1 MPPIVWRTFGRLLP
15 VLAAVFIFASPFI
28 PQALAQGSV
37 ATDKAAL
44 VALYDATG
52 GANWTNSTNWKTT
65 AALSA
70 WYGVSTDAN
79 GRVRLL
85 SLYVNE
91 LSGEIPAELGGLT
104 NLMTLYLSQN
114 QLSGEIPEELGD
126 LASLRYLS
134 LSNNALSGEIPAELG
149 GLTNLQDLYLFQ
161 NQLSGE
167 IPAELGS
174 LTNLRNLYLSQNQLS
189 GEIPEEL
196 GDLTNL
202 QQLSLSNNALSGEIP
217 AKMGDLANL
226 VTLSLSQNQL
236 SGEIPEELGDLANLQ
251 QLYLSNNEL
260 SGEIPAEL
268 GDLAN
273 LQQLSLSNNA
283 LSGEIP
289 AELGDLAN
297 LVTLSLSQ
305 NQLSGEIPEEL
316 GNLTQLGVLYLYRN
330 LLTGEIPAEL
340 GDLANLQQLY
350 LSNNELSGE
359 IPAEL
364 GQLWRLRN
372 LALSVNQ
379 LTGEIP
385 AELGQLWRLRYLA
398 LSVNQLT
405 GEIPAEL
412 GQLSALE
419 RLYLH
424 VNQLTGEIPVELG
437 NLTQLRLLYLYG
449 NRLTGEIPVE
459 LGNLAQLE
467 RLYLHGNQLTGEIPS
482 WLVNL
487 AELRELSLWSNELAG
502 TIPPEVAPAQ
512 TRAVLLV
519 FYVATRGGNWTDN
532 TNWGSLA
539 VPLSEWYGVT
549 TDADGRVTSLS
560 LFGNGLT
567 GTLGA
572 ELGVLTR
579 LTELELGGNQLT
591 GTLPS
596 QLGNLAN
603 LQALELGGNQLT
615 GTIPSSFTNLGAMEG
630 LSFHLNLGLCAQED
644 AAIQIWLSRIDEV
657 LGPDCSP
664 SVRLSVNPYRLV
676 EGSGPT
682 PVTVTATH
690 AAVSSPT
697 IVSLLVGGSAKL
709 GVGQDY
715 TLDKM
720 LDEDVFIEDALT
732 IPAFAARGSA
742 ILTFTPLDDSSVE
755 GEENIIVQAY
765 VERGGKVEGSAIL
778 TLSDGEGRTS
788 PPLTGDHIYYFPH
801 LAVGA
806 SWQTTITYINYS
818 PEEVTCQTDFISDH
832 GSPLMVSFAGLG
844 TVVSRTDVLPP
855 GGSVHQE
862 TNVELSAPLAPGWAR
877 STCSGPVKAS
887 LLFRQRNSE
896 GVPVAEAGINAAA
909 VPATRFV
916 TFAEQAAGQSGTG
929 VAYANPSST
938 EALITFT
945 AKDAAGQTLAS
956 ENLTVLPGGHGA
968 HDMGSLFGLTSF
980 TGSVEVTSTEP
991 IVSLALNFEAAP
1003 VFSSLPPGELDASTQ
1018 GSTTYYF
1025 PHLAVGAGWQT
1036 TITYINYSPE
1046 EVSCQTDFIS
1056 DHGSPL
1062 MVSFEGLGTV
1072 VSRTDVLPP
1081 GGSVHQ
1087 ETNVE
1092 LSAPLAPGWARSTCS
1107 GPVKASLLFRQRNSE
1122 GVPIAEAGINAAA
1135 VPATRFVT
1143 FAEQGEGQFGTGV
1156 AYANPS
1162 GTAAHVT
1169 FTAKDTA
1176 GQTLASVVRTL
1187 LSEGHDAQVMSVLF
1201 GFTSFTG
1208 SLEIT
1213 STEPIVS
1220 LSLNFEATPVFSSLP
1235 PGEVEESAP

>member
-1 MPPIVWRTFGRLLP
+1 M
-15 VLAAVFIFASPFI
+15 
-28 PQALAQGSV
+28 
-37 ATDKAAL
+37 
-44 VALYDATG
+44 
-52 GANWTNSTNWKTT
+52 
-65 AALSA
+65 
-70 WYGVSTDAN
+70 
-79 GRVRLL
+79 
-85 SLYVNE
+85 
-91 LSGEIPAELGGLT
+91 
-104 NLMTLYLSQN
+104 
-114 QLSGEIPEELGD
+114 
-126 LASLRYLS
+126 
-134 LSNNALSGEIPAELG
+134 
-149 GLTNLQDLYLFQ
+149 
-161 NQLSGE
+161 
-167 IPAELGS
+167 
-174 LTNLRNLYLSQNQLS
+174 
-189 GEIPEEL
+189 
-196 GDLTNL
+196 
-202 QQLSLSNNALSGEIP
+202 
-217 AKMGDLANL
+217 
-226 VTLSLSQNQL
+226 
-236 SGEIPEELGDLANLQ
+236 
-251 QLYLSNNEL
+251 
-260 SGEIPAEL
+260 
-268 GDLAN
+268 
-273 LQQLSLSNNA
+273 
-283 LSGEIP
+283 
-289 AELGDLAN
+289 
-297 LVTLSLSQ
+297 
-305 NQLSGEIPEEL
+305 EL
-316 GNLTQLGVLYLYRN
+316 GNLS
-330 LLTGEIPAEL
+330 PA
-340 GDLANLQQLY
+340 GAF
-350 LSNNELSGE
+350 
-359 IPAEL
+359 
-364 GQLWRLRN
+364 
-372 LALSVNQ
+372 
-379 LTGEIP
+379 
-385 AELGQLWRLRYLA
+385 
-398 LSVNQLT
+398 
-405 GEIPAEL
+405 
-412 GQLSALE
+412 
-419 RLYLH
+419 
-424 VNQLTGEIPVELG
+424 
-437 NLTQLRLLYLYG
+437 
-449 NRLTGEIPVE
+449 
-459 LGNLAQLE
+459 
-467 RLYLHGNQLTGEIPS
+467 LYLHGNQLTGEIPS

-487 AELRELSLWSNELAG
+487 AELRGLSLWSNELAG

-519 FYVATRGGNWTDN
+519 FYVATSGGNWTDN

-579 LTELELGGNQLT
+579 LT
-591 GTLPS
+591 
-596 QLGNLAN
+596 
-603 LQALELGGNQLT
+603 ALELGGNQLT
-615 GTIPSSFTNLGAMEG
+615 GTIPSSFTNLVAMEG
-630 LSFHLNLGLCAQED
+630 FSFHLNLGLCAQED

-664 SVRLSVNPYRLV
+664 SVRLSVNPSRLV

-818 PEEVTCQTDFISDH
+818 PEEVSCQTDFISDH

-896 GVPVAEAGINAAA
+896 GVPVAEAGVNAAV
-909 VPATRFV
+909 VPAKRFV

-968 HDMGSLFGLTSF
+968 QNMASLFGLPGFS
-980 TGSVEVTSTEP
+980 GSLEVTSTES
-991 IVSLALNFEAAP
+991 IVSLSLNAEADP

-1062 MVSFEGLGTV
+1062 MVSFAGLGTV

-1235 PGEVEESAP
+1235 PGEVEESAQ

>member
-15 VLAAVFIFASPFI
+15 VLAAVFIFASPFT
-28 PQALAQGSV
+28 PKALAQGSV

-44 VALYDATG
+44 EALYDATG
-52 GANWTNSTNWKTT
+52 GPNWITSTNWKNTGHLT
-65 AALSA
+65 NWA
-70 WYGVSTDAN
+70 GVDTNLA
-79 GRVRLL
+79 GRVTHLHLGVNQLTGEIPVELGQLYLLAVLNLSGNRLT
-85 SLYVNE
+85 
-91 LSGEIPAELGGLT
+91 GEIPAELG
-104 NLMTLYLSQN
+104 
-114 QLSGEIPEELGD
+114 QLSRLRALNLGGNR
-126 LASLRYLS
+126 LT
-134 LSNNALSGEIPAELG
+134 GEIPAELG
-149 GLTNLQDLYLFQ
+149 QLSRLRDLYLFG
-161 NQLSGE
+161 NRLTGE
-167 IPAELGS
+167 IPAELGQ
-174 LTNLRNLYLSQNQLS
+174 LYGL
-189 GEIPEEL
+189 E
-196 GDLTNL
+196 DL
-202 QQLSLSNNALSGEIP
+202 ALSG
-217 AKMGDLANL
+217 
-226 VTLSLSQNQL
+226 NQL
-236 SGEIPEELGDLANLQ
+236 
-251 QLYLSNNEL
+251 
-260 SGEIPAEL
+260 
-268 GDLAN
+268 
-273 LQQLSLSNNA
+273 
-283 LSGEIP
+283 
-289 AELGDLAN
+289 
-297 LVTLSLSQ
+297 T
-305 NQLSGEIPEEL
+305 GEIPEEL

-330 LLTGEIPAEL
+330 RLTGEIPAEL
-340 GDLANLQQLY
+340 GQLY
-350 LSNNELSGE
+350 ALE
-359 IPAEL
+359 
-364 GQLWRLRN
+364 RLY
-372 LALSVNQ
+372 LYGNQ

-385 AELGQLWRLRYLA
+385 AELGQLYLLEVLH
-398 LSVNQLT
+398 LSGN
-405 GEIPAEL
+405 
-412 GQLSALE
+412 
-419 RLYLH
+419 R
-424 VNQLTGEIPVELG
+424 LTGEIPVELG
-437 NLTQLRLLYLYG
+437 NLTQLRFLSLSG

-459 LGNLAQLE
+459 LGNLTQLRFLSLYGNQLTGE
-467 RLYLHGNQLTGEIPS
+467 IPVELGQLYLLEVLNLSGNRLTGEIPVELGNLTQLRFLYLHGNQLTGEIPS

-487 AELRELSLWSNELAG
+487 AELRGLSLWSNELAG

-519 FYVATRGGNWTDN
+519 FYVATSGGNWTDN

-664 SVRLSVNPYRLV
+664 SVRLSVNPSRLV

-801 LAVGA
+801 LAAGA

-818 PEEVTCQTDFISDH
+818 PEEVSCQTDFISDH

-896 GVPVAEAGINAAA
+896 GVPVAEAGVNAAV
-909 VPATRFV
+909 VPAKRFV

-968 HDMGSLFGLTSF
+968 QNMASLFGLPGFS
-980 TGSVEVTSTEP
+980 GSLEVTSTEP
-991 IVSLALNFEAAP
+991 IVSLALNFEADP

-1062 MVSFEGLGTV
+1062 MVSFAGLGTV

>member
-1 MPPIVWRTFGRLLP
+1 MGRQIGVQNPGATADLSRPVHPIMPLIVWRTFGRLLP
-15 VLAAVFIFASPFI
+15 VLAAVFIFASPFT

-44 VALYDATG
+44 EALYDATG
-52 GANWTNSTNWKTT
+52 GPNWITSTNWKNTGHLT
-65 AALSA
+65 NWA
-70 WYGVSTDAN
+70 GVDTNLA
-79 GRVRLL
+79 GRVTHLNL
-85 SLYVNE
+85 GVNQ
-91 LSGEIPAELGGLT
+91 LTGEIPVELG
-104 NLMTLYLSQN
+104 
-114 QLSGEIPEELGD
+114 
-126 LASLRYLS
+126 
-134 LSNNALSGEIPAELG
+134 
-149 GLTNLQDLYLFQ
+149 
-161 NQLSGE
+161 
-167 IPAELGS
+167 
-174 LTNLRNLYLSQNQLS
+174 
-189 GEIPEEL
+189 
-196 GDLTNL
+196 
-202 QQLSLSNNALSGEIP
+202 
-217 AKMGDLANL
+217 
-226 VTLSLSQNQL
+226 
-236 SGEIPEELGDLANLQ
+236 
-251 QLYLSNNEL
+251 QLYLLEVLNL
-260 SGEIPAEL
+260 SG
-268 GDLAN
+268 N
-273 LQQLSLSNNA
+273 
-283 LSGEIP
+283 
-289 AELGDLAN
+289 
-297 LVTLSLSQ
+297 
-305 NQLSGEIPEEL
+305 
-316 GNLTQLGVLYLYRN
+316 R
-330 LLTGEIPAEL
+330 LTGEIPAEL
-340 GDLANLQQLY
+340 GQLSRLRALNLSGNRLT
-350 LSNNELSGE
+350 GE

-364 GQLWRLRN
+364 GQLSRLRALYLSGNRLTGEIPAELGQLYFLEDLYLGVNRLTGEIPAELGQLYGLGRLYLGGNRLTGEIPAELGQLYGLEDLALIGNRLTGEIPVELGN
-372 LALSVNQ
+372 LAQLERLYLHGNQ

-385 AELGQLWRLRYLA
+385 AELGQLYALERLYLHG
-398 LSVNQLT
+398 NQLT

-412 GQLSALE
+412 GQLYALE
-419 RLYLH
+419 RLYLYGNQLTGEIPAELGQLYLLEVLH
-424 VNQLTGEIPVELG
+424 LSGNRLTGEIPVELGNLTQLRFLSLSGNRLTGEIPVELGNLTQLRFLYLYGNQLTGEIPVELG
-437 NLTQLRLLYLYG
+437 NLTQLRFLYLYG

-502 TIPPEVAPAQ
+502 TIPLEVAPAQ
-512 TRAVLLV
+512 TRAVLRV

-567 GTLGA
+567 GTIGA

-630 LSFHLNLGLCAQED
+630 FSFHLNLGLCAQED

-664 SVRLSVNPYRLV
+664 SVRLSVNPSRLV

-732 IPAFAARGSA
+732 IPAFAARGST

-818 PEEVTCQTDFISDH
+818 PEEVSCQTDFISDH

-896 GVPVAEAGINAAA
+896 GVPVAEAGVNAAV
-909 VPATRFV
+909 VPAKRFV

-968 HDMGSLFGLTSF
+968 QNMASLFGLPGFS
-980 TGSVEVTSTEP
+980 GSLEVTSTEP
-991 IVSLALNFEAAP
+991 IVSLSLNAEAAP
-1003 VFSSLPPGELDASTQ
+1003 VFSSLPPGEPDAAAQ
-1018 GSTTYYF
+1018 RPTTYYF
-1025 PHLAVGAGWQT
+1025 PHLAVGASWQT
-1036 TITYINYSPE
+1036 TLTYINDSSR
-1046 EVSCQTDFIS
+1046 EVACVTEFLS
-1056 DHGSPL
+1056 DHGTPL
-1062 MVSFEGLGTV
+1062 MVSFPGRGTV
-1072 VSRTDVLPP
+1072 MARTDVLPP
-1081 GGSVHQ
+1081 GGSVHEQ
-1087 ETNVE
+1087 TDVD
-1092 LSAPLAPGWARSTCS
+1092 LGSMLVPGWAKAACT
-1107 GPVKASLLFRQRNSE
+1107 GPVKASLLFRQYNSE
-1122 GVPIAEAGINAAA
+1122 GIPVAEAGVNATA

-1143 FAEQGEGQFGTGV
+1143 FAEQEEGMTGTAV

-1162 GTAAHVT
+1162 ETAAHVT
-1169 FTAKDTA
+1169 FTAKDTE

-1187 LSEGHDAQVMSVLF
+1187 LSEGHDAQVMSALF
-1201 GFTSFTG
+1201 GFTNFIG

>member
-15 VLAAVFIFASPFI
+15 VLAAVFIFASPFT

-44 VALYDATG
+44 EALYDATG
-52 GANWTNSTNWKTT
+52 GPNWITSTNWKTT
-65 AALSA
+65 GPL
-70 WYGVSTDAN
+70 AN
-79 GRVRLL
+79 WAGIATTGGRVTHLYL
-85 SLYVNE
+85 SSNQLT
-91 LSGEIPAELGGLT
+91 GEIPAELGQLWRLRNLGL
-104 NLMTLYLSQN
+104 SGN
-114 QLSGEIPEELGD
+114 QLTGEIPVELGN
-126 LASLRYLS
+126 LTQLRVLNLISNRLTGEIPVELGQLSALERLS
-134 LSNNALSGEIPAELG
+134 LGGNRLTGEIPAELG
-149 GLTNLQDLYLFQ
+149 
-161 NQLSGE
+161 QLSALERLTLGGNRLTGE
-167 IPAELGS
+167 IPA
-174 LTNLRNLYLSQNQLS
+174 
-189 GEIPEEL
+189 
-196 GDLTNL
+196 
-202 QQLSLSNNALSGEIP
+202 
-217 AKMGDLANL
+217 
-226 VTLSLSQNQL
+226 
-236 SGEIPEELGDLANLQ
+236 
-251 QLYLSNNEL
+251 
-260 SGEIPAEL
+260 
-268 GDLAN
+268 
-273 LQQLSLSNNA
+273 
-283 LSGEIP
+283 
-289 AELGDLAN
+289 
-297 LVTLSLSQ
+297 
-305 NQLSGEIPEEL
+305 EL

-330 LLTGEIPAEL
+330 RLTGEIPAEL
-340 GDLANLQQLY
+340 GQLSALEDL
-350 LSNNELSGE
+350 
-359 IPAEL
+359 
-364 GQLWRLRN
+364 WFH
-372 LALSVNQ
+372 VNQ

-385 AELGQLWRLRYLA
+385 AELGQLWRLRNLVLSGNQLTGEIPAELGNLTQLGA
-398 LSVNQLT
+398 LSLYGNRLT

-424 VNQLTGEIPVELG
+424 GNQLTGEIPAELGQLWRLRNLVLSGNQLTGEIPAELG
-437 NLTQLRLLYLYG
+437 NLTQLGALSLYGNRLTGEIPAELGNLTQLERLSLGGNRLTGEIPAELGLLYALERLYLYG

-459 LGNLAQLE
+459 LGNLTQLGVLSLYGNRLTGE
-467 RLYLHGNQLTGEIPS
+467 IPVELGNLTQLRFLYLNDNQLTGEIPS
-482 WLVNL
+482 WLVRL
-487 AELRELSLWSNELAG
+487 TELKGLSLWGNQLTG

-512 TRAVLLV
+512 DRAVLRV
-519 FYVATRGGNWTDN
+519 FYNATGGANWTDN

-567 GTLGA
+567 GTIGA

-591 GTLPS
+591 GPIPS
-596 QLGNLAN
+596 ALGRLAS
-603 LQALELGGNQLT
+603 LVWLDLENNQLT

-630 LSFHLNLGLCAQED
+630 LSFYLNLGLCAQED

-664 SVRLSVNPYRLV
+664 SVRLSVNPSRLV

-720 LDEDVFIEDALT
+720 LDEDVSIADALT

-778 TLSDGEGRTS
+778 TLSDGEGRTN

-806 SWQTTITYINYS
+806 GWQTTITYINYS
-818 PEEVTCQTDFISDH
+818 PEEVSCQTDFLSDQGSPLMVSFAGLGTVVSRTDVLPPGGSVHQETNVELSAPLAPGWARSTCSGPVKASLLFRQRNSEGVPVAEAGINAAAVPATRFVTFAEQGEGQFGTGVAYANPSATAAHVTFTARDAAGQTLASVDRTLLPDGHDAHDMGSLFGLTSFTGSVEVTSTEPIVSLALNFEAAPVFSSLPPGELYASTQGSTTYYFPHLAVGAGWQTTITYINYSPEEVSCQTDFISDH

-916 TFAEQAAGQSGTG
+916 TFAEQGEGQFGTG
-929 VAYANPSST
+929 VAYANPSAT
-938 EALITFT
+938 AAHVTFT
-945 AKDAAGQTLAS
+945 ARDAAGQTLAS
-956 ENLTVLPGGHGA
+956 VDRTLLPDGHDA

-1003 VFSSLPPGELDASTQ
+1003 VFSSLPPGEL
-1018 GSTTYYF
+1018 YV
-1025 PHLAVGAGWQT
+1025 VGAM
-1036 TITYINYSPE
+1036 E
-1046 EVSCQTDFIS
+1046 R
-1056 DHGSPL
+1056 
-1062 MVSFEGLGTV
+1062 
-1072 VSRTDVLPP
+1072 RTQP
-1081 GGSVHQ
+1081 
-1087 ETNVE
+1087 
-1092 LSAPLAPGWARSTCS
+1092 R
-1107 GPVKASLLFRQRNSE
+1107 
-1122 GVPIAEAGINAAA
+1122 
-1135 VPATRFVT
+1135 
-1143 FAEQGEGQFGTGV
+1143 
-1156 AYANPS
+1156 Y
-1162 GTAAHVT
+1162 
-1169 FTAKDTA
+1169 
-1176 GQTLASVVRTL
+1176 
-1187 LSEGHDAQVMSVLF
+1187 
-1201 GFTSFTG
+1201 
-1208 SLEIT
+1208 
-1213 STEPIVS
+1213 
-1220 LSLNFEATPVFSSLP
+1220 
-1235 PGEVEESAP
+1235 